1 MTSSASNLL
10 EDIQLQQ
17 MELSGLMKL
26 PDKYHALVEEN
37 QPKIREIIVTES
49 KPAAQSAAALN

>member
-1 MTSSASNLL
+1 
-10 EDIQLQQ
+10 